1 VFLTVITRYS
11 GDSRLINEG
20 IRDAINGH
28 RAELEAWAARPLSLE
43 SIERMFRYSWYDPT
57 EFAVVGYR
65 VGEGFRVVGVAWA
78 YPSQGRAWL
87 GMVCPYMSP
96 GAPEPVLEEV
106 LTLTLGWGYRKLVS
120 NGVRGVARVFLGF
133 EGSTLHRLVGRVLRG
148 APYVYGCDSVLM
160 RYSGELESSTIP
172 EGYRVRAGTLSNH
185 DLERVTRVHNVAFSK
200 YEFFTPWSVED
211 TRKFYEGEDV
221 EFFVAE
227 TNPGEVVGFVDGKVF
242 TALDGRLSASI
253 MTLAVLPEHRGKGL
267 AKALITEFIKH
278 LLKAGVPK
286 NRIALLA
293 AAELE
298 KMYSKLGFTT
308 VRRNTYLELPL
319 SYLPAQYTHL

>member
-1 VFLTVITRYS
+1 VFLTIITRYS
-11 GDSRLINEG
+11 GESRLINEG
-20 IRDAINGH
+20 IRDVVNGH

-43 SIERMFRYSWYDPT
+43 SIERMFRYSWYDPS
-57 EFAVVGYR
+57 EFAVIGYR
-65 VGEGFRVVGVAWA
+65 VNRGFRVVGVSWA
-78 YPSQGRAWL
+78 YPSQGSAWL
-87 GMVCPYMSP
+87 GMVCPYISP
-96 GAPEPVLEEV
+96 GVPEPVLEEV
-106 LTLTLGWGYRKLVS
+106 IILTLAWGHRKLVRD
-120 NGVRGVARVFLGF
+120 GVRGAARVFLGF

-148 APYVYGCDSVLM
+148 APYVYGYDSVLM
-160 RYSGELESSTIP
+160 RYSGELGSSTLP

-185 DLERVTRVHNVAFSK
+185 DLEGVTRVHNVAFSK

-227 TNPGEVVGFVDGKVF
+227 TSSGEVVGFIDGRAF

-253 MTLAVLPEHRGKGL
+253 MSLAVLPEHRGKGL
-267 AKALITEFIKH
+267 AKALVTEFIKH

-293 AAELE
+293 AAGLE
-298 KMYSKLGFTT
+298 KMYGKLGFTT
-308 VRRNTYLELPL
+308 VRRNIYLELPL
-319 SYLPAQYTHL
+319 LLL